1 MGQIVG
7 GQIDAEQ
14 FRRQCG
20 RLLLLAAVAFAALAS
35 FDISIAQLFYQI
47 DKSARVAKFLEV
59 FANTAGGPVPI
70 ILTLLVITAILN
82 RRQFRHLPFLL
93 TLSLGSGLIVD
104 GLKLC
109 ICRARPYTVDLA
121 TATFGSTFNGLFP
134 LFSAGSRGQSF
145 PSGHSATAVGFAVAL
160 AILYPRGRWLY
171 AASAVLVMVSRVHRH
186 AHFPTDV
193 VAGAGVGLAWALVC
207 TSHLAGLVFGWFDQQ
222 IVSKIRI
229 RRRITD
235 EVGEA
240 VLPAEPVVV
249 SDTASNERD
258 AA

>member
-1 MGQIVG
+1 MYQSINGQIGV
-7 GQIDAEQ
+7 EQ
-14 FRRQCG
+14 FRRDCW
-20 RLLLLAAVAFAALAS
+20 RLLLLTVVAFAALAP
-35 FDISIAQLFYQI
+35 FDISIAQLFYQM
-47 DKSARVAKFLEV
+47 DKSAGVAKFLEV

-70 ILTLLVITAILN
+70 ILILLAITAILH

-109 ICRARPYTVDLA
+109 ICRARPYTVDLG
-121 TATFGSTFNGLFP
+121 TATFGSTFGGLLP

-193 VAGAGVGLAWALVC
+193 VAGAGVGVAWALACNSNPATV
-207 TSHLAGLVFGWFDQQ
+207 LFGWFDQS
-222 IVSKIRI
+222 ILSRVRI
-229 RRRITD
+229 RRRATNDVEDAIVTT
-235 EVGEA
+235 GSIA
-240 VLPAEPVVV
+240 A